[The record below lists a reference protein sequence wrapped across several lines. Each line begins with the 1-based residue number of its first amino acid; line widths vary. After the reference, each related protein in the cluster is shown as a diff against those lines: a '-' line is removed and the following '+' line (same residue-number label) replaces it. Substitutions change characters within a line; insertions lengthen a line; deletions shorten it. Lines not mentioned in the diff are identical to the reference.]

1 MRKRCEEARKRK
13 KEAKRKRKE
22 EAIRKTTQL
31 LPKVSRFL
39 EVANANDKHRF
50 CSLFPSKTPAPLEG
64 KTPYE
69 VLGVPREATE
79 VQLKKQ
85 VKSLSLLFHPDK
97 NKHALSTAMFQSIRV
112 AYTRVLKE
120 RNYIVK

>member
-1 MRKRCEEARKRK
+1 MRKRCEES
-13 KEAKRKRKE
+13 RKRKE

-50 CSLFPSKTPAPLEG
+50 CSLFPSKTPAPLED

-97 NKHALSTAMFQSIRV
+97 TKHVLSTAMFQSIRA

-120 RNYIVK
+120 RKKLHS

>member
-1 MRKRCEEARKRK
+1 MRKRCEETRKR
-13 KEAKRKRKE
+13 RE
-22 EAIRKTTQL
+22 EAIRKRTQL

-50 CSLFPSKTPAPLEG
+50 CSLFPWKTPAPLED

-69 VLGVPREATE
+69 VLGAPHEAIE
-79 VQLKKQ
+79 VQLKEQ

-97 NKHALSTAMFQSIRV
+97 NKHVLSTAMFQLIRA

-120 RNYIVK
+120 RNFIVK